1 MPVWL
6 VFGVQSSAK
15 RIVPSGAAL
24 LGDAA
29 EDGEG
34 DGAAIDGVAVD
45 VGGGLDAPGPHAAA
59 TTAMETAA
67 PRMRF
72 MCSAPRSTRRC
83 KNTVSERT
91 GTASTSRKACFLR
104 RY

>member
-6 VFGVQSSAK
+6 VFGVQSRAK
-15 RIVPSGAAL
+15 RTFPSGVPL

-29 EDGEG
+29 EVG
-34 DGAAIDGVAVD
+34 DGALVGGVAAD
-45 VGGGLDAPGPHAAA
+45 VGDGLDAPGPQAAA
-59 TTAMETAA
+59 TTAMESAA

-72 MCSAPRSTRRC
+72 MCSGSAFDSKYETPSP
-83 KNTVSERT
+83 KRT

>member
-6 VFGVQSSAK
+6 VFGVQSRAK
-15 RIVPSGAAL
+15 RTFPSAAL
-24 LGDAA
+24 LGAA
-29 EDGEG
+29 
-34 DGAAIDGVAVD
+34 AAVGGGGGVDGVAID
-45 VGGGLDAPGPHAAA
+45 VGEGLAAPGPQAAA
-59 TTAMETAA
+59 ITAMESAA

-72 MCSAPRSTRRC
+72 MVFWLRVRLEIRNA
-83 KNTVSERT
+83 VSERT